1 MKLLLNQLLQAAR
14 LVLALQPLYLL
25 ALIATD
31 YVAPPELRR
40 AQMAHIPPPPASGYD
55 TIECVAL
62 AIGLEPGGGGL
73 HNAIMAARPLSEGN
87 PCQSLPATIAKSPTV
102 TWLPYPRYWHGYRVV
117 LDPLTAWL
125 PMYPVRY
132 LMLAAMIAA
141 LTWFAFEL
149 RSLVGTEAALA
160 LIRPTAGLSDLWVNW
175 NYGAQTIAIIVIFA
189 GSAVAAR
196 HARKLDSNLIL

>member
-1 MKLLLNQLLQAAR
+1 MKLLLKQLFRAAL

-62 AIGLEPGGGGL
+62 AIGLEPGGVGL
-73 HNAIMAARPLSEGN
+73 HNAIMAERPLSEGN
-87 PCQSLPATIAKSPTV
+87 PFPSPPATIAKSPTV

-149 RSLVGTEAALA
+149 RLLVGADAAIAMIAPIAVL
-160 LIRPTAGLSDLWVNW
+160 TDLWINW
-175 NYGAQTIAIIVIFA
+175 NNTAQTLAHIVI
-189 GSAVAAR
+189 
-196 HARKLDSNLIL
+196 